1 MIKLRPLLILLLF
14 VASVGILVWIYH
26 SATHESAATAS
37 EPNPWTE
44 TLSDLDACC
53 RRKHVKS
60 VQYDHF
66 ADIASDEK
74 YTQVARLFRAI
85 ALSERLQ
92 ENNCAQAIVRLGG
105 SYRPP
110 MKVVVFH
117 GPTDSNLERSI
128 SFEHKSLEE
137 LRSSDIDRAMSR
149 DNRYA
154 ARMLIWASAGDLKHL
169 MLMERC
175 RRELRTTTGATT
187 TYQICPQCG
196 NLYESTYSDSYCP
209 HCLTDGRKFIRFE

>member
-1 MIKLRPLLILLLF
+1 MTKLRPLLILLLF

-26 SATHESAATAS
+26 SVTHERTPTASAA
-37 EPNPWTE
+37 NPWTE
-44 TLSDLDACC
+44 ILSDLDACC

-66 ADIASDEK
+66 ADIASNEK
-74 YTQVARLFRAI
+74 HAQVARLFRAI

-92 ENNCAQAIVRLGG
+92 ENNCAEAILRLGG

-110 MKVVVFH
+110 VKVVVFQ

-128 SFEHKSLEE
+128 SFEHKSLDQ
-137 LRSSDIDRAMSR
+137 LRGSDIDRAMSR

-154 ARMLIWASAGDLKHL
+154 GRVLIWASAGDLKHL
-169 MLMERC
+169 ILMERC
-175 RRELRTTTGATT
+175 RENLRTSTGATT
-187 TYQICPQCG
+187 AYLICPHCG
-196 NLYESTYSDSYCP
+196 NLYESAYRDIYCP